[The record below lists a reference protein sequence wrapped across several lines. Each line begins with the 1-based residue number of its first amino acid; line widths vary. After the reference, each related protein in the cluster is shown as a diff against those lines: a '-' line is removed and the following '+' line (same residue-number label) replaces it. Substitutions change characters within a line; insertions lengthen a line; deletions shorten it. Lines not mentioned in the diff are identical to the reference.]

1 MSAETRAE
9 SQSTEASNEGRA
21 AIVQLQ
27 QDGCLSAEQVDR
39 FYRDGFL
46 VLEGF
51 ASTSEVEDLRQ
62 RAKELV
68 EGFDPATRSVFST
81 KSQATTTDQY
91 FLESGNNVSFFF
103 EENAFHEDGNL
114 RQDKALSI
122 NKIGHALHDADPV
135 FQRFSRS
142 QKVTRLMQSLGL
154 QRPLPVQSMYIF
166 KQPKIGGE
174 VRPHQDSTFLYTDPP
189 SVVGLWWALEDATRT
204 NGCLWAAPGSH
215 AKGVARR
222 FLRGPDDKVAFDKDV
237 DYLQLFNKD
246 DFVPLEVPSGSL
258 VLLHGANVHFSYEN
272 QSGKSRHAYSMHVIE
287 GAPSHNY
294 LPDNWLQ
301 RKDNFQ
307 FEPLKCTST

>member
-1 MSAETRAE
+1 MAAWTSAY
-9 SQSTEASNEGRA
+9 SQTWEASTEGRA
-21 AIVQLQ
+21 SPLHLQ
-27 QDGCLSAEQVDR
+27 QDGCLSAEQLVS
-39 FYRDGFL
+39 FHRDGFL
-46 VLEGF
+46 VIEGF
-51 ASTSEVEDLRQ
+51 ATASEVEELRR

-81 KSQATTTDQY
+81 KSQAITTDQY
-91 FLESGNNVSFFF
+91 FLESGNNISFFF
-103 EENAFHEDGNL
+103 EENAFREDGNL

-135 FQRFSRS
+135 FRRFSRS
-142 QKVTRLMQSLGL
+142 QKVAQLAQSLGL

-204 NGCLWAAPGSH
+204 NGCLWVAPGSH

-222 FLRGPDDKVAFDKDV
+222 FLRTPDDKVAFDKDV

-246 DFVPLEVPSGSL
+246 EFVPLEVPSGSL

-287 GAPSHNY
+287 GAPSHKY

-301 RKDNFQ
+301 RKGEFQ
-307 FEPLKCTST
+307 FEPLDCTST